1 MHKNIHIMDEVI
13 EKIISQ
19 AEQEAAR
26 LPFEEQAYVYQETA
40 NRLVSLSSEVL
51 MQAYPMEED

>member
-1 MHKNIHIMDEVI
+1 MDEAI
-13 EKIISQ
+13 EKIIRQ
-19 AEQEAAR
+19 EEQETAR